1 MIVLPYLIESVS
13 RMEGDNCDADDL
25 KIFFLAHDNLIRIKS
40 DVEWI
45 GVVRKLIEEQEF
57 SLIIRTLRYLKVQN
71 SDVLE
76 NIPLLLLN
84 TLNKVNKHNTNL
96 T

>member
-1 MIVLPYLIESVS
+1 MIVLPYLIESLS
-13 RMEGDNCDADDL
+13 RMEGANYDADDL
-25 KIFFLAHDNLIRIKS
+25 KIFFLAHDNLIRTKS

-45 GVVRKLIEEQEF
+45 GVVRKLIEEKEF